1 MTAPSWTLRQLA
13 EVLQAELRA
22 ANPEVLVRRMATDS
36 RTTQT
41 EPALFWALTTPS
53 GDGHR
58 HLAEAVE
65 RGCVAAVVA
74 RTSWAEH
81 AVPDLDVLL
90 VDDVWAALFALA
102 KAHRAAYR
110 GPVVAV
116 TGSNGKTSVKELLA
130 HLLGDPTVARSPRSY
145 NSKLG
150 VPLSVLHFALDAS
163 MWIVEV
169 GISEAG
175 DMARFTP
182 WLKPTHGIFTGL
194 GDAHDA
200 GFPSREA
207 KLAEKMS
214 LFAGVASVLVPDRG
228 TGTGE
233 GASVEGRS
241 GAAGL
246 PGAVGLPGAAG
257 LSGVEG
263 LPGAAWRPAG
273 SVLRTEGGFW
283 VGPDG
288 QSFAVPT
295 ESEAERS
302 NAQLALAACYELGRI
317 PHDFDQRPRGPLRV
331 ERRAARWGGGALL
344 VDRYALD
351 EASAFE
357 ALELLAQEAATPKTA
372 LIFTANPERWTEPVA
387 RWSAQMPGL
396 KIAVCAPHDPAPE
409 WGTEGAVLLKGHG
422 VESALEERLARQHD
436 SMVELDVDALAAN
449 LRHYRSLL
457 PQGTRIMAML
467 KANAYGLGAVPV
479 ARALERHRLD
489 YLGVAYPEEGRELRE
504 AGVRT
509 PIMVLNPGDPS
520 FDLMLRYRLEPEI
533 FSWERLRAFA
543 DAFARHPESLG
554 EVLVHLKVDTG
565 MHRLGFAPHEGR
577 AVAEAL
583 RAIPGVRVASVLSH
597 FAAAEVPEQDSLS
610 RQQWAQFSHFADQLE
625 AGLGTKIWRHMANT
639 AAVAR
644 HPWAAGDMV
653 RLGIG
658 LMGASLDARDAQ
670 ALQPVVHVTT
680 TVSQIRRVP
689 AGEGISYGAT
699 DAADRERVIAT
710 LPIGYADGIPRAL
723 SNGVGR
729 AYANGCYL
737 PIVGRVCMD
746 MLMVDAT
753 GVPLHE
759 GDRVELLGRHVT
771 LDSVAEACGTISYEV
786 LTGLS
791 PRLPRLAAH
800 GL

>member
-22 ANPEVLVRRMATDS
+22 AKPDAWVRRMATDS

-58 HLAEAVE
+58 HLAEAAE

-81 AVPDLDVLL
+81 TEPGLDVLL
-90 VDDVWAALFALA
+90 VDDVWAALFTLA
-102 KAHRAAYR
+102 RSHRAAYR

-130 HLLGDPTVARSPRSY
+130 HVLGDPTVARSPRSY

-200 GFPSREA
+200 GFASRQA

-233 GASVEGRS
+233 GAIE
-241 GAAGL
+241 AGI
-246 PGAVGLPGAAG
+246 PGITL
-257 LSGVEG
+257 
-263 LPGAAWRPAG
+263 RPAG
-273 SVLRTEGGFW
+273 SVLRTEGEFW

-288 QSFAVPT
+288 QKFAVPT

-372 LIFTANPERWTEPVA
+372 LIFTANPELWTEPVA

-396 KIAVCAPHDPAPE
+396 KIEVCAPHDPAPDL
-409 WGTEGAVLLKGHG
+409 GTEGAVLLKGHG

-520 FDLMLRYRLEPEI
+520 FELMLRYRLEPEI
-533 FSWERLRAFA
+533 FSWERLRAFGE
-543 DAFARHPESLG
+543 AFARHPESLG
-554 EVLVHLKVDTG
+554 EVLVHIKVDTG
-565 MHRLGFAPHEGR
+565 MHRLGFTPHEGR
-577 AVAEAL
+577 AVAEAV

-597 FAAAEVPEQDSLS
+597 FAAAEDANRDGFT
-610 RQQWAQFSHFADQLE
+610 RQQWAEFSHFADQLE

-753 GVPLHE
+753 GVPLAV

-771 LDSVAEACGTISYEV
+771 LESVAAACGTISYEV

-791 PRLPRLAAH
+791 PRLPRLTAH

>member
-1 MTAPSWTLRQLA
+1 MTVPSWTLGQLA
-13 EVLQAELRA
+13 EVLGAELRTSDSGR
-22 ANPEVLVRRMATDS
+22 VVRRMATDS

-41 EPALFWALTTPS
+41 EPALFWALSTPS

-58 HLAEAVE
+58 HLAEALE
-65 RGCVAAVVA
+65 RGCVAAVVSA
-74 RTSWAEH
+74 SGWADH
-81 AVPDLDVLL
+81 AVPGLDVL
-90 VDDVWAALFALA
+90 VVADVWEALYRLAA
-102 KAHRAAYR
+102 AHRAAYR

-116 TGSNGKTSVKELLA
+116 TGSNGKTSVKEQLA
-130 HLLGDPTVARSPRSY
+130 HMLGDPTVARSPRSY

-150 VPLSVLHFALDAS
+150 VPLSVLQFPLDAS

-169 GISEAG
+169 GISQQG

-207 KLAEKMS
+207 KLAEKWS
-214 LFAGVASVLVPDRG
+214 LFGGVQTLLAAESLAPATQLTSQPANEPKVPSDLLRA
-228 TGTGE
+228 E
-233 GASVEGRS
+233 GAR
-241 GAAGL
+241 
-246 PGAVGLPGAAG
+246 
-257 LSGVEG
+257 
-263 LPGAAWRPAG
+263 
-273 SVLRTEGGFW
+273 W
-283 VGPDG
+283 VGPDR
-288 QSFAVPT
+288 QHFEIPL

-302 NAQLALAACYELGRI
+302 NAGLALAACYVLGRV
-317 PHDFDQRPRGPLRV
+317 PHDFDSRPRGPLRL

-351 EASAFE
+351 EASATE
-357 ALELLAQEAATPKTA
+357 AIELLAQEAASPKTA
-372 LIFTANPERWTEPVA
+372 LIFDGLAS
-387 RWSAQMPGL
+387 RWSEACEAWAKRYPDV
-396 KIAVCAPHDPAPE
+396 KVVVCRPNESALDQ
-409 WGTEGAVLLKGHG
+409 GMEGAVLLKGHG
-422 VESALEERLARQHD
+422 VEPALEARVARQHD
-436 SMVELDVDALAAN
+436 SSVELDVDALEAN

-479 ARALERHRLD
+479 AKALERHRLD

-504 AGVRT
+504 SGVRT

-520 FDLMLRYRLEPEI
+520 FDLMLRYRLEPEL
-533 FSWERLRAFA
+533 FSWERLHAFA
-543 DAFARHPESLG
+543 DAFGRYPESLG
-554 EVLVHLKVDTG
+554 EVLVHIKVDTG
-565 MHRLGFAPHEGR
+565 MHRLGFGPHEGR
-577 AVAEAL
+577 AVAEAI
-583 RAIPGVRVASVLSH
+583 RALPGVRVASVLSH
-597 FAAAEVPEQDSLS
+597 FAAAEDAAHDAFT
-610 RQQWAQFSHFADQLE
+610 RQQWALFSRFADDLE

-644 HPWAAGDMV
+644 HAWAAGDMV

-658 LMGASLDARDAQ
+658 LMGASLDPRDAE
-670 ALQPVVHVTT
+670 ALQPVVHVST
-680 TVSQIRRVP
+680 TVSQVRVVP
-689 AGEGISYGAT
+689 AGEGVSYGAT
-699 DAADRERVIAT
+699 DAAPHDRVIAT

-729 AYANGCYL
+729 AYANGQFM

-753 GVPLHE
+753 GVPLHV
-759 GDRVELLGRHVT
+759 GDRVELLGRNVR
-771 LDSVAEACGTISYEV
+771 LEEVAKACGTISYEV

-791 PRLPRLAAH
+791 PRLPRLVAN

>member
-1 MTAPSWTLRQLA
+1 MTAPRWTLSHVAALIGA
-13 EVLQAELRA
+13 DFAASMPNLELS
-22 ANPEVLVRRMATDS
+22 RMATDS

-58 HLAEAVE
+58 HLAEANE
-65 RGCVAAVVA
+65 RGCVAAVG
-74 RTSWAEH
+74 TAEGSAQY
-81 AVPDLDVLL
+81 AVEGMHVLV
-90 VDDVWAALFALA
+90 VDDVWEALFRFAA
-102 KAHRAAYR
+102 AHRAAYR
-110 GPVVAV
+110 GPVVAI
-116 TGSNGKTSVKELLA
+116 TGSNGKTSVKEQLA

-150 VPLSVLHFALDAS
+150 VPLSVLQFPLDAS
-163 MWIVEV
+163 LWVVEV

-175 DMARFTP
+175 DMARFTS
-182 WLKPTHGIFTGL
+182 WLNPTHGIFTGL

-200 GFPSREA
+200 GFASREA

-214 LFAGVASVLVPDRG
+214 LFGGVKQLLVAEGPWSPGVQGVLPSEIVQSQAGQ
-228 TGTGE
+228 
-233 GASVEGRS
+233 
-241 GAAGL
+241 
-246 PGAVGLPGAAG
+246 
-257 LSGVEG
+257 
-263 LPGAAWRPAG
+263 
-273 SVLRTEGGFW
+273 W

-288 QSFAVPT
+288 QRFAIPV

-302 NAQLALAACYELGRI
+302 NAALALAATYALGRT
-317 PHDFDQRPRGPLRV
+317 PHDFDSRPRGPLRL

-351 EASAFE
+351 EASATE
-357 ALELLAQEAATPKTA
+357 ALEILAQEPASPKTA
-372 LIFTANPERWTEPVA
+372 IIFDKDSARWMTALQRWTTKFPNIEL
-387 RWSAQMPGL
+387 R
-396 KIAVCAPHDPAPE
+396 ICAPQDSALGIGE
-409 WGTEGAVLLKGHG
+409 GGAVLLKGHG
-422 VESALEERLARQHD
+422 VEAALEARLARQHD
-436 SMVELDVDALAAN
+436 SVVELDVDAMEAN
-449 LRHYRSLL
+449 LRHYRAML

-504 AGVRT
+504 AGIRT
-509 PIMVLNPGDPS
+509 PIMVLNPGEPS

-533 FSWERLRAFA
+533 FSWERLRAFG
-543 DAFARHPESLG
+543 DAYARHPDALG
-554 EVLVHLKVDTG
+554 EVLVHIKVDTG
-565 MHRLGFAPHEGR
+565 MHRLGFEPNEGR
-577 AVAEAL
+577 AVADAVRAL
-583 RAIPGVRVASVLSH
+583 PGVRVASVLSH
-597 FAAAEVPEQDSLS
+597 FAAAEDAAKDEFT
-610 RQQWAQFSHFADQLE
+610 RQQWAEFTRFADALE
-625 AGLGTKIWRHMANT
+625 AGLGSTVWRHMANT

-644 HPWAAGDMV
+644 HPWAAGGMV

-658 LMGASLDARDAQ
+658 LMGASLDPADAA

-680 TVSQIRRVP
+680 TVSQIRHVP
-689 AGEGISYGAT
+689 AGEGVSYGST
-699 DAADRERVIAT
+699 DASDRDRLIAT

-723 SNGVGR
+723 SNGCGQ
-729 AYANGCYL
+729 AFAHGMYL

-753 GVPLHE
+753 DVPLKV
-759 GDRVELLGRHVT
+759 GDRVELLGRHVR
-771 LDSVAEACGTISYEV
+771 LEDVASACGTISYEV

-791 PRLPRLAAH
+791 PRLPRLAAN

>member
-1 MTAPSWTLRQLA
+1 MVTAPSWTLRQLA
-13 EVLQAELRA
+13 EVLQAELRST
-22 ANPEVLVRRMATDS
+22 NPDSWVRRMATDS

-74 RTSWAEH
+74 RKSWAEH
-81 AVPDLDVLL
+81 AVPNLDVLL

-233 GASVEGRS
+233 G
-241 GAAGL
+241 
-246 PGAVGLPGAAG
+246 LPGAAW
-257 LSGVEG
+257 
-263 LPGAAWRPAG
+263 LPGVAWRPAG

-288 QSFAVPT
+288 QNFAVPT

-422 VESALEERLARQHD
+422 VEPALEERLARQHD

-520 FDLMLRYRLEPEI
+520 FELMLRYRLEPEI

-543 DAFARHPESLG
+543 EAFARHPESLG

-680 TVSQIRRVP
+680 TVSQIRCVP

-729 AYANGCYL
+729 AYANGFFM

-753 GVPLHE
+753 GVPLNV

-771 LDSVAEACGTISYEV
+771 LESVALSCGTISYEV

>member
-1 MTAPSWTLRQLA
+1 MVTAPSWTLRQLA
-13 EVLQAELRA
+13 EVLQAELRST
-22 ANPEVLVRRMATDS
+22 NPDSWVRRMATDS

-74 RTSWAEH
+74 RKSWAEH
-81 AVPDLDVLL
+81 AVPNLDVLL
-90 VDDVWAALFALA
+90 VDDVWAALFTLA
-102 KAHRAAYR
+102 EAHRAAYR

-233 GASVEGRS
+233 GASV
-241 GAAGL
+241 
-246 PGAVGLPGAAG
+246 AG
-257 LSGVEG
+257 LSG
-263 LPGAAWRPAG
+263 AALRPAG

-288 QSFAVPT
+288 QNFAVPT

-520 FDLMLRYRLEPEI
+520 FELMLRYRLEPEI

-543 DAFARHPESLG
+543 EAFARHPESLG

-680 TVSQIRRVP
+680 TVSQIRCVP

-729 AYANGCYL
+729 AYANGFFM

-753 GVPLHE
+753 GVPLNV

-771 LDSVAEACGTISYEV
+771 LESVALSCGTISYEV

>member
-1 MTAPSWTLRQLA
+1 MTAPRWTLSHVAALIGA
-13 EVLQAELRA
+13 EFAASMPNLELS
-22 ANPEVLVRRMATDS
+22 RMATDS

-41 EPALFWALTTPS
+41 EPALFWALTSPS

-58 HLAEAVE
+58 HLTEAKE
-65 RGCVAAVVA
+65 RGCVAAVG
-74 RTSWAEH
+74 TAEGSAQY
-81 AVPDLDVLL
+81 AVEGMHVLV
-90 VDDVWAALFALA
+90 VDDVWEALFRFAA
-102 KAHRAAYR
+102 AHRAAYR
-110 GPVVAV
+110 GPVVAI
-116 TGSNGKTSVKELLA
+116 TGSNGKTSVKEQLA

-150 VPLSVLHFALDAS
+150 VPLSVLQFPLDAS
-163 MWIVEV
+163 LWVVEV

-175 DMARFTP
+175 DMARFTS
-182 WLKPTHGIFTGL
+182 WLNPTLGIFTGL

-200 GFPSREA
+200 GFASREA

-214 LFAGVASVLVPDRG
+214 LFGGVKQLLVAEGPWSPGVQGVLPSEIVQSQAGQ
-228 TGTGE
+228 
-233 GASVEGRS
+233 
-241 GAAGL
+241 
-246 PGAVGLPGAAG
+246 
-257 LSGVEG
+257 
-263 LPGAAWRPAG
+263 
-273 SVLRTEGGFW
+273 W

-288 QSFAVPT
+288 QRFAIPV

-302 NAQLALAACYELGRI
+302 NAALALAATYALGRT
-317 PHDFDQRPRGPLRV
+317 PHDFDSRPRGPLRL

-351 EASAFE
+351 EASATE
-357 ALELLAQEAATPKTA
+357 ALEILAQEPASPKTA
-372 LIFTANPERWTEPVA
+372 IIFDKDSARWTSA
-387 RWSAQMPGL
+387 LQRWTTKFPNIEL
-396 KIAVCAPHDPAPE
+396 RVCAPQDSAPGIGE
-409 WGTEGAVLLKGHG
+409 GGAVLLKGHG
-422 VESALEERLARQHD
+422 VEAALEARLARQHD
-436 SMVELDVDALAAN
+436 SVVELDVDAMEAN
-449 LRHYRSLL
+449 LRHYRAML

-509 PIMVLNPGDPS
+509 PIMVLNPGEPS

-543 DAFARHPESLG
+543 DAYARHPDALG
-554 EVLVHLKVDTG
+554 EVLVHIKVDTG
-565 MHRLGFAPHEGR
+565 MHRLGFEPNEGR
-577 AVAEAL
+577 AVADAVRAL
-583 RAIPGVRVASVLSH
+583 PGVRVASVLSH
-597 FAAAEVPEQDSLS
+597 FAAAEDSEKDDFT
-610 RQQWAQFSHFADQLE
+610 RQQWAEFTRFADALE
-625 AGLGTKIWRHMANT
+625 AGLGSTVWRHMANT

-644 HPWAAGDMV
+644 HPWAAGGMV

-658 LMGASLDARDAQ
+658 LMGASLDPADAA

-680 TVSQIRRVP
+680 TVSQIRHVP
-689 AGEGISYGAT
+689 AGEGVSYGST
-699 DAADRERVIAT
+699 DASDRDRVIAT

-723 SNGVGR
+723 SNGRGQAFAHGR
-729 AYANGCYL
+729 YL

-746 MLMVDAT
+746 MLMVDAID
-753 GVPLHE
+753 VPLKV
-759 GDRVELLGRHVT
+759 GDRVELLGRHVR
-771 LDSVAEACGTISYEV
+771 LEDVALACGTISYEV

-791 PRLPRLAAH
+791 PRLPRLAAN

>member
-22 ANPEVLVRRMATDS
+22 ANPDAWVRRMATDS

-58 HLAEAVE
+58 HLAEAAE

-74 RTSWAEH
+74 RASWAEH
-81 AVPDLDVLL
+81 AAPGLDVLL

-102 KAHRAAYR
+102 RYHRAAYR

-130 HLLGDPTVARSPRSY
+130 HVLGDPTVARSPRSY

-200 GFPSREA
+200 GFASRQA

-214 LFAGVASVLVPDRG
+214 LFAGVASVLVSDRG

-233 GASVEGRS
+233 GATE
-241 GAAGL
+241 AGI
-246 PGAVGLPGAAG
+246 PGIML
-257 LSGVEG
+257 
-263 LPGAAWRPAG
+263 RPAG

-288 QSFAVPT
+288 QKFAVPT

-372 LIFTANPERWTEPVA
+372 LIFTAHPERWTEPVA

-396 KIAVCAPHDPAPE
+396 KIAVCAPHDPAPNL
-409 WGTEGAVLLKGHG
+409 GAEGAVLLKGHG

-436 SMVELDVDALAAN
+436 SMVELDVDALGAN

-520 FDLMLRYRLEPEI
+520 FELMLRHRLEPEI
-533 FSWERLRAFA
+533 FSWERLRVFGE
-543 DAFARHPESLG
+543 AFARHPESLG
-554 EVLVHLKVDTG
+554 EVLVHIKVDTG

-577 AVAEAL
+577 AVAEAV
-583 RAIPGVRVASVLSH
+583 RSIPGVRVASVLSH
-597 FAAAEVPEQDSLS
+597 FAAAEDANRDGFT
-610 RQQWAQFSHFADQLE
+610 RQQWAEFSHFADQLE
-625 AGLGTKIWRHMANT
+625 DGLGTKIWRHMANT

-644 HPWAAGDMV
+644 HPWASGDMV

-658 LMGASLDARDAQ
+658 LMGTSLDARDAQ

-689 AGEGISYGAT
+689 AGEGVSYGAT
-699 DAADRERVIAT
+699 DAADHERVVAT

-729 AYANGCYL
+729 AYANGCFM

-753 GVPLHE
+753 GVPLAV

-771 LDSVAEACGTISYEV
+771 LDSVADACGTISYEV

-791 PRLPRLAAH
+791 PRLPRLAAY

>member
-22 ANPEVLVRRMATDS
+22 ANPDAWVRRMATDS

-58 HLAEAVE
+58 HLAEAAE

-81 AVPDLDVLL
+81 AVPGLDVLL

-102 KAHRAAYR
+102 RSHRAAYR

-130 HLLGDPTVARSPRSY
+130 HVLGDPTVARSPRSY

-200 GFPSREA
+200 GFASRQA

-233 GASVEGRS
+233 GATEAVI
-241 GAAGL
+241 
-246 PGAVGLPGAAG
+246 PGITL
-257 LSGVEG
+257 
-263 LPGAAWRPAG
+263 RPAG
-273 SVLRTEGGFW
+273 SVLRTEGEFW

-288 QSFAVPT
+288 QKFAVPT

-372 LIFTANPERWTEPVA
+372 LIFTAYPERWTEPVA

-396 KIAVCAPHDPAPE
+396 KIAVCAPHDPAPDL
-409 WGTEGAVLLKGHG
+409 GTEGAVLLKGHG

-520 FDLMLRYRLEPEI
+520 FELMLRYRLEPEI
-533 FSWERLRAFA
+533 FSWERLRAFGE
-543 DAFARHPESLG
+543 AFARHPESLG
-554 EVLVHLKVDTG
+554 EVLVHIKVDTG

-577 AVAEAL
+577 AVAEAV
-583 RAIPGVRVASVLSH
+583 RSIPGVRVASVLSH
-597 FAAAEVPEQDSLS
+597 FAAAEDEHHDGFT

-644 HPWAAGDMV
+644 HPWASGDMV

-658 LMGASLDARDAQ
+658 LMGTSLDARDAQ

-753 GVPLHE
+753 GVPLAV

-771 LDSVAEACGTISYEV
+771 LDSVADACGTISYEV